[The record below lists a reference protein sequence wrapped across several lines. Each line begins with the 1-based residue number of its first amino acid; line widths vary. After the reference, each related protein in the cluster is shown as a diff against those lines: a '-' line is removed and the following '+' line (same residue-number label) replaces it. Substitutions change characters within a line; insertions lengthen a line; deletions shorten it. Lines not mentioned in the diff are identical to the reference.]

1 MNGLRG
7 RSLTRAS
14 ETLHLPCITA
24 MGEAAAAR
32 EGKWT
37 RGNNEANYGRKKNQ
51 IVDLKARP
59 HTAYKQTKSARVGT
73 CVARCKI
80 DVEKIRETV
89 PCKSRM

>member
-1 MNGLRG
+1 VRPKPYIC
-7 RSLTRAS
+7 RAS
-14 ETLHLPCITA
+14 PPWAKQPQLEKGNGHAETTRRTT
-24 MGEAAAAR
+24 GE
-32 EGKWT
+32 
-37 RGNNEANYGRKKNQ
+37 KKNQ